1 MNSNTN
7 NLTEH
12 MDLPLVSVVIPVANA
27 EEFIE
32 DAIHSVLQQTYC
44 NLELIVVDDA
54 SNDDTVSIA
63 CKIMRDCTWTR
74 LIRLPRRSGVAAAR
88 NAGIKVSKGAFI
100 ATLDADDIWMPD
112 KIAYQISTMI
122 ATGEDVGMVYCWTR
136 RVYVDGWPA
145 EKDVKKIV
153 IEGDIAPH
161 LMGNGFTGGGSTP
174 LFRREIV
181 EEVGDYDTSLF
192 KQGIQGAEDIDFYL
206 RVAKKTL
213 VALVPMQ
220 LVDYRVTPNSMSSN
234 TLISLRSS
242 FVARKRF
249 EELRKDGYL
258 EKKYAALSFYQS
270 KFRPRLSAQQ
280 KEGLEQYA
288 NELDPRVKYRAIW
301 VRILI
306 AALLRQLIF
315 TVRTSIGKV
324 DRSIS
329 DTFAYSLSSE
339 RVEDNSST
347 LVSIVIPAFN
357 MEPYVRQTICS
368 ALSQTH
374 AHIEILIIDD
384 CSTDATVLVARELEK
399 KDSRVSIH
407 RLSHNSGVCVARN
420 EGLHKSHGKYVVF
433 LDADD
438 VLLPTA
444 IEGLLN
450 AIGVKSDSAIAY
462 GGRVHIDAQGRV
474 LCNVLTALTK
484 SMDVPGEGFI
494 SRNLVGCGSGA
505 LVLRSAALLVGGYD
519 ESLRET
525 HGEICADWIFYM
537 SLTTVGS
544 VGVYKGCVVAYR
556 LHDSSMSSSK
566 ESQLNAYRSAF
577 LAAKKMYPQSVHER
591 KVILGNAYFLDA
603 IWFVQRKQKLRA
615 LIPLLRAFLLTP
627 PITWQNLEFRY
638 FRRILRRINALEV
651 RIRTGVWPREI
662 SLNKR
667 IPLNTFLM
675 LFRDQ
680 QPAIRYTRGKN

>member
-1 MNSNTN
+1 MNN
-7 NLTEH
+7 NYNSIAN
-12 MDLPLVSVVIPVANA
+12 MNLPLVSVVIPVANA
-27 EEFIE
+27 EAFIE
-32 DAIHSVLQQTYC
+32 DAIQSVLQQTYC
-44 NLELIVVDDA
+44 NIELIVVNDA
-54 SNDDTVSIA
+54 SDDDTAIIA
-63 CKIMRDCTWTR
+63 CKIMLDCPWAR

-88 NAGIKVSKGAFI
+88 NAGIKASKGALI

-112 KIAYQISTMI
+112 KIAYQIATMI
-122 ATGEDVGMVYCWTR
+122 AAGEDVGMVYCWTR

-145 EKDVKKIV
+145 EKDVKKLV

-181 EEVGDYDTSLF
+181 EEVGDFDTGLF

-206 RVAKKTL
+206 RVAKKTW

-220 LVDYRVTPNSMSSN
+220 LVDYRVAPNSMSSN
-234 TLISLRSS
+234 SLVSLRSS
-242 FVARKRF
+242 FAARKRF
-249 EELRKDGYL
+249 EELRKKGYL
-258 EKKYAALSFYQS
+258 EKKYAALCFYQS

-288 NELDPRVKYRAIW
+288 KELDSRVRYRAIW

-306 AALLRQLIF
+306 AALVRQSIF
-315 TVRTSIGKV
+315 TIRNSISKV
-324 DRSIS
+324 NRPLS
-329 DTFAYSLSSE
+329 DTFAYSSSPE
-339 RVEDNSST
+339 PAEDNSTT

-357 MEPYVRQTICS
+357 MELYVRETICS
-368 ALSQTH
+368 ALNQTH

-384 CSTDATVLVARELEK
+384 CSTDATVLAARELEK
-399 KDSRVSIH
+399 TDSRVSIH
-407 RLSHNSGVCVARN
+407 RLSRNSGVCVARN
-420 EGLHKSHGKYVVF
+420 EGLHKSRGKYVVF

-444 IEGLLN
+444 IEGLLK
-450 AIGVKSDSAIAY
+450 AIDVKSDSAIVY
-462 GGRVHIDAQGRV
+462 GGRVHLDAQGRV
-474 LCNVLTALTK
+474 LCNVLTALTN
-484 SMDVPGEGFI
+484 SVDVPGEGFI

-505 LVLRSAALLVGGYD
+505 LILRSAALLVGGYD

-544 VGVYKGCVVAYR
+544 VVVYKGCVVAYR
-556 LHDSSMSSSK
+556 QHDSSMSSSR
-566 ESQLNAYRSAF
+566 ESQLSGYRSAF
-577 LAAKKMYPQSVHER
+577 LAAKRLYPECVHER
-591 KVILGNAYFLDA
+591 KAILGNAYFLDSF
-603 IWFVQRKQKLRA
+603 WLVKRKQKLKA
-615 LIPLLRAFLLTP
+615 VIPLLRAFLVAP
-627 PITWQNLEFRY
+627 SITWQNLEFRY
-638 FRRILRRINALEV
+638 SRRISRRLNALEV
-651 RIRTGVWPREI
+651 RIRTGVWPRKV

>member
-1 MNSNTN
+1 MNNNN
-7 NLTEH
+7 NLTEN

-44 NLELIVVDDA
+44 NLELIVVDD
-54 SNDDTVSIA
+54 SSDDNTATIA
-63 CKIMRDCTWTR
+63 CKIMRNFPWTR
-74 LIRLPRRSGVAAAR
+74 LIRLSCRSGVAAAR
-88 NAGIKVSKGAFI
+88 NAGIKACKGAFI

-112 KIAYQISTMI
+112 KIAYQTATMI
-122 ATGEDVGMVYCWTR
+122 AAGETVGMVYCWTR
-136 RVYVDGWPA
+136 RIYVDGWPA

-181 EEVGDYDTSLF
+181 EEVGGYDTSLF

-206 RVAKKTL
+206 RVAKKTM

-220 LVDYRVTPNSMSSN
+220 LVDYRVAPNSMSSN
-234 TLISLRSS
+234 SLVSLRSS

-249 EELRKDGYL
+249 KELRKEGYL
-258 EKKYAALSFYQS
+258 EKKYAALCFYQS
-270 KFRPRLSAQQ
+270 KFRPRLSEQR
-280 KEGLEQYA
+280 KDGLEQYA
-288 NELDPRVKYRAIW
+288 KELDPRVKYRAIW
-301 VRILI
+301 VRILV
-306 AALLRQLIF
+306 AALVRQSIF
-315 TVRTSIGKV
+315 TVRTSIGKA
-324 DRSIS
+324 DRSLS

-339 RVEDNSST
+339 PVEDHSST

-357 MEPYVRQTICS
+357 MEPYVRQTIRS
-368 ALSQTH
+368 ALNQTH
-374 AHIEILIIDD
+374 AHIEVLIIDD
-384 CSTDATVLVARELEK
+384 CSTDATVLAAKELEK
-399 KDSRVSIH
+399 KDSRVSTH
-407 RLSHNSGVCVARN
+407 RLSHNSGVCVTRN

-450 AIGVKSDSAIAY
+450 AIAEKPESAIAY
-462 GGRVHIDAQGRV
+462 GGRVHIDAQGQV
-474 LCNVLTALTK
+474 LCNVLTALTR
-484 SMDVPGEGFI
+484 SIDVPGEGFI

-505 LVLRSAALLVGGYD
+505 LILRSAALLVGGYD

-556 LHDSSMSSSK
+556 QHDSSMSSSR
-566 ESQLNAYRSAF
+566 ESQLSGYRSAF
-577 LAAKKMYPQSVHER
+577 LAAKRLYPECVHER
-591 KVILGNAYFLDA
+591 KVILGNAYFLDSF
-603 IWFVQRKQKLRA
+603 WLVQRKQKIRA
-615 LIPLLRAFLLTP
+615 VVPLLRAFLLTP
-627 PITWQNLEFRY
+627 SITWQNLEFRY
-638 FRRILRRINALEV
+638 SRRILRRVNALEV
-651 RIRTGVWPREI
+651 RIRTGIWPRKI
-662 SLNKR
+662 TLNKR
-667 IPLNTFLM
+667 IQLNTFLR
-675 LFRDQ
+675 LFKDQ